1 MAPWRQLI
9 GFLSLNQAHNLL
21 TWPKMDLNP
30 KYSKPKKT
38 KSIRLMAK
46 ISNIGVEIFAG
57 LGSESTKN
65 PRIDKAI
72 ETTKR

>member
-1 MAPWRQLI
+1 
-9 GFLSLNQAHNLL
+9 
-21 TWPKMDLNP
+21 MDLNP
-30 KYSKPKKT
+30 KYSKAKKP